1 MTQYDLRTGAGT
13 ETRPLFSFGGDETQF
28 QPVAA
33 ANDRPRRI
41 LMTCSGD
48 RASWSHTL
56 ELAACLGRCGLDVAL
71 ATVGEPPSQGQL
83 EEALRLPNVQVFP
96 GRFATGWQDDGWDEV
111 ERAGEWLLHL
121 EEHLDPDVV
130 HLHAYPYGALP
141 FLAPKLLE
149 GHQCP
154 VCRSRALSD
163 EVASLPWE
171 RYRQAVARA
180 LREARMV
187 VAPSAAA
194 LHELTTAFGPV
205 PECRVIPPGRSPRRF
220 LPGTKDDLILSAGCF
235 GDAARALPALAE
247 VAREV
252 AWPVAVL
259 VDGASDDE
267 ALASRPVR
275 LVQGT
280 SPDRLAAWYGRASV
294 FALPCRYDPSG
305 LSALEAALAGC
316 ALVLG
321 DVPSLRETWEGAAL
335 FVTPGDPEDLR
346 RALDLLISEPKGLRG
361 LAQRARTRALLLSP
375 ERRAAAFLEAY
386 ADLLAERAAEE
397 RVPRVS

>member
-1 MTQYDLRTGAGT
+1 LTQYDLRTTGT
-13 ETRPLFSFGGDETQF
+13 DARPLLGFEGDETRF
-28 QPVAA
+28 QPIAA
-33 ANDRPRRI
+33 ANQRPRRI
-41 LMTCSGD
+41 LMTCAGD
-48 RASWSHTL
+48 RASWSHSL

-71 ATVGEPPSQGQL
+71 ATVGEPPSHGQL
-83 EEALRLPNVQVFP
+83 EETLRLPNLQVFP
-96 GRFATGWQDDGWDEV
+96 GRFATAWHDDGWDEV

-121 EEHLDPDVV
+121 EEHLEPDVI
-130 HLHAYPYGALP
+130 HLHAYPYGGLP
-141 FLAPKLLE
+141 FRAPRLLE
-149 GHQCP
+149 GHDCP
-154 VCRSRALSD
+154 VCRSHALSGD
-163 EVASLPWE
+163 VASLQWE
-171 RYRQAVARA
+171 RYRKAVTGA

-187 VAPSAAA
+187 VTPTAAGLNELAAIFGA
-194 LHELTTAFGPV
+194 L
-205 PECRVIPPGRSPRRF
+205 PECRVIPAGRSPRRF

-235 GDAARALPALAE
+235 GDEARNLPALAE
-247 VAREV
+247 VARDL

-259 VDGASDDE
+259 MDEVSDDE
-267 ALASRPVR
+267 ARASRPVR
-275 LVQGT
+275 LVEGT
-280 SPDRLAAWYGRASV
+280 SPDRVAAWYGRASV

-335 FVTPGDPEDLR
+335 FVTPGDPDDLR
-346 RALDLLISEPKGLRG
+346 RALDLLIAEPKGLRG

-386 ADLLAERAAEE
+386 ADLLAEKPEEE

>member
-1 MTQYDLRTGAGT
+1 MTQYDLRTATGT
-13 ETRPLFSFGGDETQF
+13 ESRQLFSFGGDETRF
-28 QPVAA
+28 QPVSA

-41 LMTCSGD
+41 LMTCTGD
-48 RASWSHTL
+48 RASWSHAL
-56 ELAACLGRCGLDVAL
+56 ELGACLGRCGLDVAL
-71 ATVGEPPSQGQL
+71 ATLGEPPSQGQL
-83 EEALRLPNVQVFP
+83 EEALRLPNLQVFP
-96 GRFATGWQDDGWDEV
+96 GRFATDWQDDGWDEV

-121 EEHLDPDVV
+121 EEHLEPDVV

-141 FLAPKLLE
+141 FTAPRLLE

-154 VCRSRALSD
+154 VCRSRALSG
-163 EVASLPWE
+163 EVASLAWE
-171 RYRQAVARA
+171 RYRQAVVRA
-180 LREARMV
+180 FREARMV

-194 LHELTTAFGPV
+194 LHELTAAFGPL
-205 PECRVIPPGRSPRRF
+205 PACRVIPPGRSPRRF

-235 GDAARALPALAE
+235 GDAARDLPALAE

-267 ALASRPVR
+267 ARASRPVR
-275 LVQGT
+275 LVQGS
-280 SPDRLAAWYGRASV
+280 SPDRMAAWYGRASV

-305 LSALEAALAGC
+305 LSALEAGLAGC

-386 ADLLAERAAEE
+386 ADLLAEKHEEE
-397 RVPRVS
+397 RVPQVS